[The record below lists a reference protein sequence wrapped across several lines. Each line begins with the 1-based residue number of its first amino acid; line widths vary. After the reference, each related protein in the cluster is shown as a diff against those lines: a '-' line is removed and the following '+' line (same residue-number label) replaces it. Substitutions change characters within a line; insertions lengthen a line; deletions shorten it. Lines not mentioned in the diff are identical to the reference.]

1 MTQPAKRRSVPER
14 GWLPINPTHYERLG
28 VNEAAD
34 ATEIGDTIARALAK
48 ATPLALAEAPD
59 AQVPQTDRDWQ
70 LACEVLA
77 DPLRREVYDRYLA
90 RERGQATS
98 DEPRRPGRL
107 VWLVIAG
114 AAATLLL
121 LFALFRPTA
130 PLPTGP
136 ADAAASA
143 AGDQGART
151 APVASAAPPVTTPP
165 ASASS
170 KAPVRP
176 RAGNNKAASR

>member
-90 RERGQATS
+90 RERGQTTS

-107 VWLVIAG
+107 VWLVIG
-114 AAATLLL
+114 IGFTL
-121 LFALFRPTA
+121 FFFFE
-130 PLPTGP
+130 
-136 ADAAASA
+136 
-143 AGDQGART
+143 GARGGDGRWHGPNP
-151 APVASAAPPVTTPP
+151 AIGLIPAGIGIVNLICFWVEKRARKVSGAS
-165 ASASS
+165 
-170 KAPVRP
+170 
-176 RAGNNKAASR
+176 